1 MARLDA
7 LSIELLGEEAK
18 DKLAEEYG
26 VVIENIAT
34 RTLSGAF
41 ANRQLS
47 GDPTA
52 GTMEAKRFANIVGQA
67 YGTARGAGKGQA
79 VKAEPVVVAIN
90 DNKEYIEEVEEK
102 DLQMYGVNGLI
113 EKRTANHEMAM
124 AIDNDIAFFAEMV
137 NAGTVFTETGDT
149 EGQKLESAIGAVAS
163 TKNEYVNGVP
173 RNLIKVVMNPIR
185 YGKVRDYIDTG
196 IKNSRVDVGV
206 DEFGMFHGVEVY
218 SSVNLPTGT
227 DYVVFIDEA
236 VAQPKHLSIYN
247 PAKVELSDATAF
259 GAFLYKGTKAVTPD
273 LIKVV
278 LTAGASDEPSDEPS
292 ETPDGDD
299 TPDETPEV

>member
-7 LSIELLGEEAK
+7 LSIELLGEGAK
-18 DKLAEEYG
+18 DKLAEEYRT
-26 VVIENIAT
+26 VIENIAT
-34 RTLSGAF
+34 RTLSGVF
-41 ANRQLS
+41 SNKELS

-52 GTMEAKRFANIVGQA
+52 GTMEAKRFANVKGKP
-67 YGTARGAGKGQA
+67 YGTARTAGKGQK
-79 VKAEPVVVAIN
+79 VQDKPVIIAI
-90 DNKEYIEEVEEK
+90 DDDTEYIEEVEEK

-124 AIDNDIAFFAEMV
+124 AIDNDTKFFAVMAE
-137 NAGTVFTETGDT
+137 AGEEFTETGDT

-163 TKNEYVNGVP
+163 TKNDFVNGVP
-173 RNLIKVVMNPIR
+173 RNMIKVVASTEK

-196 IKNSRVDVGV
+196 IRNAKVDVGV

-218 SSVNLPTGT
+218 SSVNVPDDV
-227 DYVVFIDEA
+227 DYLVFVDGS

-247 PAKVELSDATAF
+247 PKQIELSDAIGF
-259 GAFLYKGTKAVTPD
+259 GSFLYKGTKAVTPD

-278 LTAGASDEPSDEPS
+278 KKAS
-292 ETPDGDD
+292 
-299 TPDETPEV
+299 V

>member
-7 LSIELLGEEAK
+7 LSIELLGSEAK

-52 GTMEAKRFANIVGQA
+52 GTMEAKRFTNIVGKA
-67 YGTARGAGKGQA
+67 YGTARAGGAGQKP
-79 VKAEPVVVAIN
+79 KAQPVVVAIN

-102 DLQMYGVNGLI
+102 DIQMYGVNGLI
-113 EKRTANHEMAM
+113 EKRTKNHEMAM
-124 AIDNDIAFFAEMV
+124 AIDNDVAFFAEMAS
-137 NAGTVFTETGDT
+137 AGETFTEKGET
-149 EGQKLESAIGAVAS
+149 EGAKLESAIGAVAS
-163 TKNEYVNGVP
+163 TKNEFVNGVP
-173 RNLIKVVMNPIR
+173 RNLIKVVMSTER

-196 IKNSRVDVGV
+196 IRNSRVDVGV

-218 SSVNLPTGT
+218 SSVNLPADV

-236 VAQPKHLSIYN
+236 VAQPKHLSVYSPKQI
-247 PAKVELSDATAF
+247 ELSDAIGF
-259 GAFLYKGTKAVTPD
+259 GSFLYKGTKAVTPD

-278 LTAGASDEPSDEPS
+278 KKAS
-292 ETPDGDD
+292 
-299 TPDETPEV
+299 V